1 MSRRGEVGELGEVL
15 AVAYLERGGYGIIDR
30 NYRKKHG
37 EIDIVA
43 KKGGVLHFVEVKAG
57 AFSREMIS
65 RENRLDPTDN
75 ATRRKMRKVVRTAES
90 FMLEHDVKGD
100 IQIDLVV
107 VYMDMRTRRARC
119 VLYEQVVE

>member
-1 MSRRGEVGELGEVL
+1 MSEHGEVGRLGEAL
-15 AVAYLERGGYGIIDR
+15 AVVFLERRGYRIIAR

>member
-1 MSRRGEVGELGEVL
+1 LGEALAVVFLERRG
-15 AVAYLERGGYGIIDR
+15 YRIIAR